1 MSGILS
7 RMRNDARSHI
17 FARYSR
23 LQNLPVV
30 SRGVKAGYIDS
41 FTRSRNS
48 VDTPSTSSFIFAHPN
63 SAGFFKYQR

>member
-7 RMRNDARSHI
+7 RMRNGAPSRI
-17 FARYSR
+17 LARYSQ

-30 SRGVKAGYIDS
+30 SRGVKAGYRDS

-48 VDTPSTSSFIFAHPN
+48 VDTRCTPSFIFAHPN
-63 SAGFFKYQR
+63 SAGFF